1 MPAKLTHTDTTF
13 QIFVESIGKGRVC
26 GHAAGPLLPEPLHF
40 SDLGQLVLSLEDIF
54 DRHNF
59 PQAFQRARCFIPKQ
73 NEVSEPRHAA
83 APLSDIPEQLKPSFT
98 LTVLTRRSSTWQGFV
113 IWEDDSRSPFISTLA
128 LLKLIG
134 RHFKL

>member
-13 QIFVESIGKGRVC
+13 QITIESVGKGRVS
-26 GHAAGPLLPEPLHF
+26 GRAAGPLFPEPLHF
-40 SDLGQLVLSLEDIF
+40 SDLGQLVLSLEDVF

-59 PQAFQRARCFIPKQ
+59 PQAFQRARRFAPKQ
-73 NEVSEPRHAA
+73 DQTPEPRHAA
-83 APLSDIPEQLKPSFT
+83 AALSDVPEPLKPFT

-113 IWEDDSRSPFISTLA
+113 IWEDDSRVPFISTLA

-134 RHFKL
+134 RHYNL